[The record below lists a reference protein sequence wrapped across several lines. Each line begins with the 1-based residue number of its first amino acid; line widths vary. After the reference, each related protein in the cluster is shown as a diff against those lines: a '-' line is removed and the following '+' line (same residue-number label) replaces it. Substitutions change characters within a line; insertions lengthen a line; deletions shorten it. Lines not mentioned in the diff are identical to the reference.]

1 MGLGGEWNRNQMTK
15 EDVFQAEQAID
26 AALEI
31 GISFFDHA
39 DIYKMGKSEQ
49 VFGEVLKSRPTL
61 RESMIIQSKCG
72 IRFPEGDLP
81 TRYDFSK
88 QHITNSVDE
97 SLKRLGINDLDILL
111 LHRPDPLIDPE
122 EVAETLQQLKK
133 AGKVRYFGVSN
144 MNHHQI
150 EFLQTY
156 LNEPLIVNQLELSL
170 HHIDWL
176 EQGVFVN
183 QKQGSNVN
191 FPEGTIEYCRLNDI
205 QIQAWGPLAKG
216 IFSGRELDSPPEAVV
231 KTRLLVEKM
240 AREKGTTLEA
250 IILGWLMRHPARIQP
265 VIGSANPERIRN
277 CKDAVILSETMTRD
291 EWYSLYVASRGENMP

>member
-1 MGLGGEWNRNQMTK
+1 M
-15 EDVFQAEQAID
+15 
-26 AALEI
+26 
-31 GISFFDHA
+31 
-39 DIYKMGKSEQ
+39 
-49 VFGEVLKSRPTL
+49 
-61 RESMIIQSKCG
+61 
-72 IRFPEGDLP
+72 
-81 TRYDFSK
+81 
-88 QHITNSVDE
+88 
-97 SLKRLGINDLDILL
+97 
-111 LHRPDPLIDPE
+111 IDPE